1 MSFAETP
8 DLDCS
13 SVSESPNKEKEDDV
27 ASSMIRKRELLT
39 GAESDCEIWC
49 VRTNL

>member
-13 SVSESPNKEKEDDV
+13 SVSEGPNKEKEDDV
-27 ASSMIRKRELLT
+27 ASSIIRKRKSLT
-39 GAESDCEIWC
+39 GAESYREVWRM
-49 VRTNL
+49 RTNL